1 MGLGQSARTSD
12 GDAESKAY
20 STGGLAFETCL
31 GGGEPGGSSNGEEG
45 GRLHDV
51 LVWCWV
57 CVDWIILRNWCSVQV
72 SCSWSSNR
80 RES

>member
-1 MGLGQSARTSD
+1 MGWGQSARTSD

-31 GGGEPGGSSNGEEG
+31 GGGEAGGSGNGEEG

-57 CVDWIILRNWCSVQV
+57 C
-72 SCSWSSNR
+72 
-80 RES
+80 